1 MPMTWT
7 IEDGLLVV
15 NLIGTHELDEFRDTI
30 SEAVASPGFRPGMHL
45 FFDARSSYSYLT
57 PEAIQRRLEFLATLV
72 SKGVATRCA
81 VVTTQQRAGISI
93 RAAAKLEAFG
103 MVMGVFLDKEEA
115 RTWLREPLA
124 DRGQAS

>member
-7 IEDGLLVV
+7 IRDGLVVV
-15 NLIGTHELDEFRDTI
+15 NLIGTHELDEYRETI

-45 FFDARSSYSYLT
+45 LFDARSSYSYLT
-57 PEAIQRRLEFLATLV
+57 PESIQRRLEFLGTLV
-72 SKGVATRCA
+72 AKGVAPRCA

-103 MVMGVFLDKEEA
+103 MLMGVFLDMEEA
-115 RTWLREPLA
+115 RTWLREPSFG
-124 DRGQAS
+124 RGQAS